1 MRDRLL
7 SLLMFMALAACASP
21 HERFDGPDDIA
32 VKGTVPISNSP
43 QPQTPRPPM
52 R

>member
-1 MRDRLL
+1 MRLPC
-7 SLLMFMALAACASP
+7 LMVCIALAACAGP
-21 HERFDGPDDIA
+21 HERFESPDDIV
-32 VKGTVPISNSP
+32 VKGSVPISNSP